1 MNNLNPTEKKFEDHI
16 ENYLNSVGYDSINFN
31 NYDRG
36 QCLIKEKIIEFIKNT
51 QPTEWDKLRE
61 IYDSDL
67 ENKIIS
73 RISSEIANRGVI
85 DVLRNPVVDRGV
97 YLNLC
102 FFEPKSDLNPDHLQ
116 RYQSNSFSVVR
127 QLHYSTKN
135 ENSIDMGLFL
145 NGIPIVT
152 MELKNQLTGQNVK
165 HSENQYRYDRD
176 PKEPLL
182 KFKRVLVHFCVD
194 NNEVS
199 MTTRLNGTKTRFFPY
214 NKRIENPAVEG
225 DYRSSYL
232 WKEILTQN
240 SLLDIIENFAHVSKE
255 KDEFYS
261 EQSKK
266 IETRSFEVQIFPRYH
281 QLELIRSLKNQVQ
294 LDGEG
299 NNYLVQHTTGSGK
312 SYSIGWLAHLL
323 TSLYRERNDTKRIFD
338 SVIVVTDRTV
348 LDDQLR
354 NTVSSLS
361 KMEGVVFGA
370 EKGSKELKEYLES
383 GKDIIITTI
392 QKFPYISDKITSL
405 SKKKFAVII
414 DEVHSSQSGELRRAL
429 NETLT
434 KEEDDEDEEYTLENF
449 LSDQIESRGRQKHI
463 SFFGFTGTPKEK
475 TLEIFGTKYSSGKFE
490 PFHSYTMRQSIHERY
505 TLDVLQNYT
514 TYKRYFKI
522 KQVKDDEIEIDTAQ
536 GTKQIF
542 NYVDSHKVTI
552 ENKVKIILDHFI
564 NKGSKEI
571 QGKSRGMIIVKTRKL
586 CVQFFHEINRQL
598 TERNSAYQCLVGF
611 SGEVQLDKNGEK
623 FTEKSLNLTLGH
635 DGDVPSGLKHPKFR
649 LLVVANKFQTGFDEP
664 MMQSMYIDK
673 SLKDVQC
680 VQTLSRLNRTAS
692 GKTHTF
698 VLDFVNDPESVHTS
712 FQKFYEELSLQEETD
727 PNKLYDIQSAI
738 KAFNLFTQEQV
749 EEFCT
754 NFYDENRDVGS
765 IHPMLDAV
773 VDLWNTLVTEEKED
787 FRLKVA
793 SYNRLYSYL
802 SQIINF
808 TDLELEKHYLFYRY
822 LYKKL
827 KRPDVVN
834 IDITNLIDLESLRI
848 QKLHTGI
855 DPLAPEGYEYPGI
868 KVNPQPPK
876 PPNRDLLS
884 EIIDLVNTRYGIT
897 LTDDDRVNLESV
909 RQKIFDDEEIK
920 KYMNGANSQQ
930 NKEDFMKKQFDNVML
945 EFLNSRFDFFKKI
958 NDNDSLKKLIFEKIY
973 SDYVRNQSELRK

>member
-1 MNNLNPTEKKFEDHI
+1 MSYNFE
-16 ENYLNSVGYDSINFN
+16 E
-31 NYDRG
+31 
-36 QCLIKEKIIEFIKNT
+36 
-51 QPTEWDKLRE
+51 
-61 IYDSDL
+61 
-67 ENKIIS
+67 
-73 RISSEIANRGVI
+73 
-85 DVLRNPVVDRGV
+85 
-97 YLNLC
+97 
-102 FFEPKSDLNPDHLQ
+102 
-116 RYQSNSFSVVR
+116 R
-127 QLHYSTKN
+127 Q
-135 ENSIDMGLFL
+135 
-145 NGIPIVT
+145 
-152 MELKNQLTGQNVK
+152 
-165 HSENQYRYDRD
+165 
-176 PKEPLL
+176 
-182 KFKRVLVHFCVD
+182 
-194 NNEVS
+194 
-199 MTTRLNGTKTRFFPY
+199 
-214 NKRIENPAVEG
+214 
-225 DYRSSYL
+225 
-232 WKEILTQN
+232 
-240 SLLDIIENFAHVSKE
+240 
-255 KDEFYS
+255 
-261 EQSKK
+261 
-266 IETRSFEVQIFPRYH
+266 
-281 QLELIRSLKNQVQ
+281 
-294 LDGEG
+294 
-299 NNYLVQHTTGSGK
+299 
-312 SYSIGWLAHLL
+312 
-323 TSLYRERNDTKRIFD
+323 
-338 SVIVVTDRTV
+338 
-348 LDDQLR
+348 
-354 NTVSSLS
+354 
-361 KMEGVVFGA
+361 
-370 EKGSKELKEYLES
+370 EY
-383 GKDIIITTI
+383 I
-392 QKFPYISDKITSL
+392 
-405 SKKKFAVII
+405 
-414 DEVHSSQSGELRRAL
+414 
-429 NETLT
+429 
-434 KEEDDEDEEYTLENF
+434 
-449 LSDQIESRGRQKHI
+449 
-463 SFFGFTGTPKEK
+463 
-475 TLEIFGTKYSSGKFE
+475 
-490 PFHSYTMRQSIHERY
+490 
-505 TLDVLQNYT
+505 
-514 TYKRYFKI
+514 
-522 KQVKDDEIEIDTAQ
+522 
-536 GTKQIF
+536 
-542 NYVDSHKVTI
+542 
-552 ENKVKIILDHFI
+552 
-564 NKGSKEI
+564 
-571 QGKSRGMIIVKTRKL
+571 
-586 CVQFFHEINRQL
+586 FHEINRQL

-698 VLDFVNDPESVHTS
+698 VLDFVNDPESVHAS
-712 FQKFYEELSLQEETD
+712 FQKFFEELSLQEETD

-738 KAFNLFTQEQV
+738 KAFNLFNQEQV

-754 NFYDENRDVGS
+754 NFYDENRDEGS

-773 VDLWNTLVTEEKED
+773 VDQWNTLVTEEKED

-808 TDLELEKHYLFYRY
+808 KDLELEKHYLFYRY

-855 DPLAPEGYEYPGI
+855 DPLAPEGYEYQGI